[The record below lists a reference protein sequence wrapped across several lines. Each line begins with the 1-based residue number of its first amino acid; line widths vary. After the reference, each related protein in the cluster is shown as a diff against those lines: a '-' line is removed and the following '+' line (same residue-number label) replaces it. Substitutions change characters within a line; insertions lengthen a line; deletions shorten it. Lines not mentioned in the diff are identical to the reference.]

1 MKSWH
6 MEDKSPLKWRGHGH
20 VTHFNFLGPNEISGT
35 AEARVVKFCTQVDY
49 TIPNEISGTAE
60 ARVVKFCTQVDYTI
74 FLLKDDKSSVIRELS
89 RS

>member
-49 TIPNEISGTAE
+49 TI
-60 ARVVKFCTQVDYTI
+60 FC
-74 FLLKDDKSSVIRELS
+74 
-89 RS
+89 